1 MADERPART
10 DDLPDADAG
19 GEGDSAG
26 RGPTGGG
33 RQNVP
38 GAFIGAGLAI
48 GVGCGVA
55 LGVALDNL
63 ALGISLGAAFGLLFG
78 IAGGRQR
85 R

>member
-10 DDLPDADAG
+10 DDPPDAEAG
-19 GEGDSAG
+19 AEGDSAG
-26 RGPTGGG
+26 GGPTGDG